1 MSDGIKSNLNEQNRL
16 PVALMLAALVS
27 MWGIFIT
34 DGNRFLG
41 LPLIAL
47 LLLGTWATTRRISPV
62 DRWSRWG
69 LRIAMLTGILGVI
82 GVPKGDVHLWY
93 MQPQFTNAIGIL
105 LSAELMLRAWIRPE
119 PGKWRTSCGMI
130 LFLSAI
136 IMTAASN
143 TYDRQPMHTMIPVYM
158 LLLALSL
165 RAMVKVGQPAKR
177 PAAWR
182 RAMVGLLALRG
193 GAMLLAMSLGFGV
206 VFALTRYENRL
217 TSWAMDFLRQDRAVK
232 GSAIGLNSAPHLRR
246 IFNPAPSMERVLL
259 VQGTSTEQ
267 HLKVMAFDAYE
278 NREWGPNIGRRTF
291 NAATAKQLN
300 SGETGERWKI
310 LPLSEAFEM
319 LAVPSQASAI
329 LASGALEVDGL
340 GSVRE
345 REGAGS
351 AYEVI
356 APRAEDLV
364 PLEGWPDAA
373 ERKRALLVPESIDPK
388 VIALAREVTGNGD
401 AASRVNH
408 IAQYLQSH
416 HEYSLSYDP
425 GTDEPLNDFLLN
437 RRAAHCQYFASAVV
451 VMARVAGVPARMVTG
466 YYASEQFGDKQLVVR
481 DRDAHAWAE
490 CFIDGKGWV
499 TVDATPSSG
508 RPDAVFGKASKVREW
523 WEWFTDLP
531 GRLRQWMEKVPR
543 QAMLVLI
550 AVIAAVMLVVLVIRI
565 WRKRRRVKVVA
576 TGGYPRPSEELI
588 AAGRRFE
595 RWLLRRNVACAENR
609 TWREHVAGL
618 LGQSPPVIDVKSLQ
632 FVEAYDRARFGGAA
646 EMLPQIQTTLDQLE
660 QSAAQP
666 GSEQHG

>member
-1 MSDGIKSNLNEQNRL
+1 
-16 PVALMLAALVS
+16 MLAALVS
-27 MWGIFIT
+27 IAGIYIT

-41 LPLIAL
+41 LPVIAL
-47 LLLGTWATTRRISPV
+47 FLLGTWATNRRIGAG
-62 DRWSRWG
+62 DRWTRWG
-69 LRIAMLTGILGVI
+69 LRVAMFSAILAVI

-93 MQPQFTNAIGIL
+93 MQPQFTDAIGIL

-119 PGKWRTSCGMI
+119 AGKWRTSCGMI
-130 LFLSAI
+130 LFLSAV

-143 TYDRQPMHTMIPVYM
+143 TYDRQPMQTMIPVYM
-158 LLLALSL
+158 LMVALSL

-177 PAAWR
+177 AAAWR

-193 GAMLLAMSLGFGV
+193 GALLLAMSLGFLV

-217 TSWAMDFLRQDRAVK
+217 TAWAMDFLRQDKAVK

-259 VQGTSTEQ
+259 VEGTSTEQ
-267 HLKVMAFDAYE
+267 HLKVMAFDSYE

-291 NAATAKQLN
+291 EAATAEQLN
-300 SGETGERWKI
+300 SGQAGERWKI

-345 REGAGS
+345 RESAGS
-351 AYEVI
+351 TYDVVV
-356 APRAEDLV
+356 PRAEELV
-364 PLEGWPDAA
+364 PLDGWPDAA
-373 ERKRALLVPESIDPK
+373 ERKRALLVPESIDAK
-388 VIALAREVTGNGD
+388 VIELARGVAGTGD
-401 AASRVNH
+401 AASRANR
-408 IAQYLQSH
+408 IAQYLRSH

-451 VMARVAGVPARMVTG
+451 VMARVAGVPARMATG
-466 YYASEQFGDKQLVVR
+466 YYATEQFGDKQLVVR

-490 CFIDGKGWV
+490 CFVDGKGWV
-499 TVDATPSSG
+499 TVDATPASG
-508 RPDAVFGKASKVREW
+508 RPDAVFGKASKWREW

-531 GRLRQWMEKVPR
+531 GKLRQWMERVPR
-543 QAMLVLI
+543 QAVMMLVGI
-550 AVIAAVMLVVLVIRI
+550 VAAVFAMVVVMRFM
-565 WRKRRRVKVVA
+565 RRRRRVKVVA
-576 TGGYPRPSEELI
+576 TGGYPRPGEELVVV
-588 AAGRRFE
+588 GRRFE
-595 RWLLRRNVACAENR
+595 LWLRRRNVTCAENR

-618 LGQSPPVIDVKSLQ
+618 LGQTPAVVDASCLA

-646 EMLPQIQTTLDQLE
+646 DQMTEIRAVLDRLE
-660 QSAAQP
+660 QSAVQP
-666 GSEQHG
+666 GSKQNG